1 MSLAPAQSS
10 PDRSPPEGA
19 AAEARATAALIQLLQ
34 RAHAGERA
42 AYHAYEGH
50 WRSAWRPA
58 ERERIKAIA
67 QEELD
72 HRRDVGEMLRELGA
86 GPSPWREAALLLIGV
101 VIHVLCRI
109 GGWTGPIGW
118 YAAMDG
124 AGRLEAGNVHEYVSA
139 ALLARDA
146 GRQAYVAPL
155 LHMAQVEFEHEVYFH
170 ERCASHWLHR
180 LAPGWRRPEAPPP
193 ELPPVPEA
201 QE

>member
-1 MSLAPAQSS
+1 VSVASEADLAADPALAQV
-10 PDRSPPEGA
+10 
-19 AAEARATAALIQLLQ
+19 ALVNLLQ

-50 WRSAWRPA
+50 WRSAWKRE
-58 ERERIKAIA
+58 ERERIREIA

-72 HRRDVGEMLRELGA
+72 HRRDVGVMLGELGA
-86 GPSPWREAALLLIGV
+86 GPGPWRERALLLIGV

-139 ALLARDA
+139 ATLARAA
-146 GRQAYVAPL
+146 GHEAYVGPL
-155 LHMAQVEFEHEVYFH
+155 LHMAQVEFDHEVYFY

-180 LAPGWRRPEAPPP
+180 VAPGWRRPEQPPS
-193 ELPPVPEA
+193 ELGEGA
-201 QE
+201 RAG